1 MTYAGDVSP
10 KDAYDALMADPTAV
24 LVDVRTRAEW
34 TYVGVP
40 VLPDLTKDVHFIEW
54 QTYPH
59 GEVNTAFV
67 EEMREQ
73 GIAQGQ
79 AVYFI
84 CRSGV
89 RSAFAASA
97 YTATGGG
104 PAYNVSEGFEGDHD
118 GEQHRGIAAGWKAAG
133 LPWRQG

>member
-1 MTYAGDVSP
+1 MSYAGDVTP
-10 KDAYDALMADPTAV
+10 EQAYEALSEDPTAV

-34 TYVGVP
+34 AYVGVP
-40 VLPDLTKDVHFIEW
+40 VLDEIAKEPLFVQW

-59 GEVNTAFV
+59 GEINMGFI
-67 EEMREQ
+67 EELREL
-73 GIAQGQ
+73 GVTNGRP
-79 AVYFI
+79 VYFL

-97 YTATGGG
+97 LTATGGG
-104 PAYNVSEGFEGDHD
+104 PAYNIVDGFEGIHDQYDHRTL
-118 GEQHRGIAAGWKAAG
+118 GGWKSAG